1 MSRDLSRSCRFRGA
15 PGLLLVAVTIIVA
28 TGWSAPSGWSTGIR
42 RTEHGGTRVFGAR
55 GNRLGYLDENDANSG
70 SVLVDGGLVAYWSY
84 RPKGSVYPHGYVYI
98 TEDYCSGLCENGHA
112 RMNNSE
118 LWYVK
123 VGSETVGTVRKR
135 TGRIWDAYQGL
146 GAKAKRVGWAIG
158 AHPEVGAVALL
169 SDVCWCPP

>member
-1 MSRDLSRSCRFRGA
+1 LVGA
-15 PGLLLVAVTIIVA
+15 QCVADTRYSD
-28 TGWSAPSGWSTGIR
+28 GR
-42 RTEHGGTRVFGAR
+42 RRHARVRAR
-55 GNRLGYLDENDANSG
+55 GNWLGFIGSDDATSG
-70 SVLVDGGLVAYWSY
+70 YVWVDGGLVAYWSY

-98 TEDYCSGLCENGHA
+98 TEDYCSGLCEYGHA